1 MQCTRPALSI
11 AAWSSGLVGFSDA
24 VVQVVQRKKT
34 LGSTEGGGGGGEG
47 NVTPVRCILA
57 TRAICRG
64 EKLCIVPESHIL
76 HGENAARLL
85 QRAAAE
91 RLLSNYATTQRCLA
105 NVTGDTSII
114 STRDALLILLAVHV
128 LRQGR
133 MTHPLTPWSACLP
146 PRVPPMGVFLQQSHQ
161 HHAGMASFE
170 PLQRRLRM
178 GEQMIALHPGEEDT
192 KKASTELILQA
203 AEQYGIECVGKPQTE
218 VTPSQALM
226 TSFYRGTRHPLTRRQ
241 HEAYTAQHRH
251 ILSAETRQ
259 LLQLEESLHRIVIK
273 PLLPCL
279 LSESNECRNN
289 DTGDGALLS
298 EDCDSEAKMAI
309 IEQLRWSHFMVRS
322 RAVNLQPQ
330 RHYQPHIAL
339 VPFLD
344 MLNHSVRDANVAYQY
359 RPGVGVVVVASRPIK
374 ATEELTINYGDY
386 RQRGCLFSY
395 AQEHKAG
402 GEEIGAAMR
411 RIESR
416 QMREWDDSPNDDN
429 ADDLVEA
436 PFGHG
441 MQQQQ
446 QKQQHASDVD
456 SNEEARTEA
465 TWLWRFGF
473 SRTDDEKAYIA
484 SRLWSKGLR
493 QRIAQLTDVRRKG
506 RPGEFVIGVP
516 EGLQQLREQRERLER
531 ERFGGAA
538 VFPPQNV

>member
-1 MQCTRPALSI
+1 MQCSRPALSI
-11 AAWSSGLVGFSDA
+11 AAWSGGLVGFSDA
-24 VVQVVQRKKT
+24 VAQAVQRKKKA
-34 LGSTEGGGGGGEG
+34 GRGGGG
-47 NVTPVRCILA
+47 NVTPVRCMLA

-64 EKLCIVPESHIL
+64 EKLCVVPESHIL

-91 RLLSNYATTQRCLA
+91 RLLSDYATTQRCLA

-133 MTHPLTPWSACLP
+133 MKHPLTPWSACLP
-146 PRVPPMGVFLQQSHQ
+146 PRVPPMGVLLQQSHQ
-161 HHAGMASFE
+161 HHAGTASFE

-178 GEQMIALHPGEEDT
+178 GEQTIALHPGEDDT

-203 AEQYGIECVGKPQTE
+203 AEQYGIGCVGKPQME
-218 VTPSQALM
+218 VIPSQTLM

-241 HEAYTAQHRH
+241 HEAYAAQRRH
-251 ILSAETRQ
+251 VLSAETQQ
-259 LLQLEESLHRIVIK
+259 LLQLEESLHRIVIE

-279 LSESNECRNN
+279 LSESSECRNN
-289 DTGDGALLS
+289 DTGDGTLLP
-298 EDCDSEAKMAI
+298 EECDSEKKMAM
-309 IEQLRWSHFMVRS
+309 IEQLCWSHFMVRS
-322 RAVNLQPQ
+322 RAVNLQLQ
-330 RHYQPHIAL
+330 RHYQPQIAL

-359 RPGVGVVVVASRPIK
+359 RSGVGVVVVASRPIK

-395 AQEHKAG
+395 AQEHKTG
-402 GEEIGAAMR
+402 GEEISAAMR

-441 MQQQQ
+441 MQQ
-446 QKQQHASDVD
+446 QQHASDVD

-493 QRIAQLTDVRRKG
+493 RRIAQLTDVRRKG